1 MNELAII
8 CDLVGIR
15 TKDVLKAAATKWN
28 FLSFTPGLVGGHC
41 VGVDPFYLTSK
52 AEALGYNPEVI
63 LAGRR
68 INDSMGARIAQRVI
82 RFLGEGP
89 LPLGQ
94 ARVAIMGI
102 TFKENVPDIRNSRVP
117 DIVRELARFGVSAM
131 VCDPLAVP
139 DEVRDDY
146 GLSLVDAATL
156 PELDALVLAVPH
168 AAYLAN
174 PLTLCSRL
182 RANGV
187 IVDVKAALAPD
198 KIPPGLC
205 YWSL

>member
-1 MNELAII
+1 
-8 CDLVGIR
+8 
-15 TKDVLKAAATKWN
+15 
-28 FLSFTPGLVGGHC
+28 VGGHC

-82 RFLGEGP
+82 RFVGEGSRP
-89 LPLGQ
+89 LRE

-117 DIVRELARFGVSAM
+117 DIVHELARFGVSAM
-131 VCDPLAVP
+131 VSDPLAIP
-139 DEVRDDY
+139 DEVQENY
-146 GLSLVDAATL
+146 KLNLVSVTEL
-156 PELDALVLAVPH
+156 VQLDALVLAVPH
-168 AAYLAN
+168 AAYLGD
-174 PLTLCSRL
+174 PLTLYSRL
-182 RANGV
+182 RANGI
-187 IVDVKAALAPD
+187 IVDVRAALAPD
-198 KIPPGLC
+198 KIPPSLR